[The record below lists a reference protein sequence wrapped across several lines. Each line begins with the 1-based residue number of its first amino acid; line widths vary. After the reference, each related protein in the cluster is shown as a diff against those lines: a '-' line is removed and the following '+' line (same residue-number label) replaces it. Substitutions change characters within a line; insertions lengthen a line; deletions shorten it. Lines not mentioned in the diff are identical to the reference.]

1 MIPGHKPGLRR
12 LAATLLTAAA
22 GVFASGA
29 ALAAYPDKPVRI
41 VVGFSAGGTTDVI
54 ARIMAK
60 ELTESLG
67 QSFVVE
73 NKPGAGSNIATDQVQ
88 RAAPDGYTLLF
99 VAVTSAINQTLYKN
113 VNFDLT
119 RDFAPVALGAKVPN
133 ILVVNPQ
140 VPVKTAQE
148 LVDYAK
154 KNPGKLAFASSG
166 SGTRSTW
173 RASCS
178 RCRPAS
184 MCCTC
189 PKGSAPAITD
199 LIGGQVQ
206 FMFDNMPS
214 AWPHVQ
220 SGKLRALA
228 VTTTERSK
236 SAPDVPTMKEAGFA
250 NFDVSSWFGLIAPA
264 GTPPEVINKLNA
276 AMVKALDKPEVQRS
290 FEQLGA
296 VGVKTTPA
304 EFGQFIKSEVEGWA
318 PVVRPRA
325 PRWTERRGPAAGPA
339 NRPPVAGWRGL
350 TDRDGISVPFAYFSC
365 CSGSPS
371 AWRCRRRA
379 SCRPRRA

>member
-1 MIPGHKPGLRR
+1 MRR
-12 LAATLLTAAA
+12 IGVTLLAAA
-22 GVFASGA
+22 GLAFALGQAGA
-29 ALAAYPDKPVRI
+29 QDKFPSKPVKILVPYAPGGATDIVARI
-41 VVGFSAGGTTDVI
+41 VAEPM
-54 ARIMAK
+54 RQ
-60 ELTESLG
+60 SLG

-113 VNFDLT
+113 VTFDLT
-119 RDFAPVALGAKVPN
+119 KDFTPVALGAKVPN

-140 VPVKTAQE
+140 VPVKTVQE

-166 SGTRSTW
+166 SGTSIHM
-173 RASCS
+173 AGELFKMQAGIDVLHV
-178 RCRPAS
+178 PY
-184 MCCTC
+184 
-189 PKGSAPAITD
+189 KGSAPAITD

-214 AWPHVQ
+214 AWPHAQ

-228 VTTTERSK
+228 VTTAERSK
-236 SAPDVPTMKEAGFA
+236 SAPDLPTMKEAGFA

-264 GTPPEVINKLNA
+264 GTPPDVVNKLNA
-276 AMVKALDKPEVQRS
+276 AMVKALDKPEVQLA
-290 FEQLGA
+290 FEKLGA

-318 PVVRPRA
+318 PVVKA
-325 PRWTERRGPAAGPA
+325 
-339 NRPPVAGWRGL
+339 
-350 TDRDGISVPFAYFSC
+350 
-365 CSGSPS
+365 SG
-371 AWRCRRRA
+371 AKVD
-379 SCRPRRA
+379 

>member
-1 MIPGHKPGLRR
+1 MTTGQKPGLRR
-12 LAATLLTAAA
+12 IAATLLATAASA
-22 GVFASGA
+22 FAMGSA
-29 ALAAYPDKPVRI
+29 HAAYPDKPVRI

-73 NKPGAGSNIATDQVQ
+73 NKPGAGSNIATDQVK
-88 RAAPDGYTLLF
+88 RAEPDGYTLLF

-119 RDFAPVALGAKVPN
+119 KDFTPVALGAKVPN
-133 ILVVNPQ
+133 ILVVNPA
-140 VPVKTAQE
+140 VPVKTVQE
-148 LVDYAK
+148 LVEYAK

-166 SGTRSTW
+166 SGTSIHMAGELFKMQTGIDVLHV
-173 RASCS
+173 
-178 RCRPAS
+178 PY
-184 MCCTC
+184 
-189 PKGSAPAITD
+189 KGSAPAVTD

-236 SAPDVPTMKEAGFA
+236 SAPDVPTMKESGFA

-264 GTPPEVINKLNA
+264 GTPPDVVNKLNA
-276 AMVKALDKPEVQRS
+276 AMVKALDKPEVQLS
-290 FEQLGA
+290 FEKLGA

-318 PVVRPRA
+318 PVVKA
-325 PRWTERRGPAAGPA
+325 
-339 NRPPVAGWRGL
+339 
-350 TDRDGISVPFAYFSC
+350 
-365 CSGSPS
+365 SG
-371 AWRCRRRA
+371 AKVD
-379 SCRPRRA
+379 

>member
-1 MIPGHKPGLRR
+1 M
-12 LAATLLTAAA
+12 
-22 GVFASGA
+22 FASGV

-140 VPVKTAQE
+140 VPVKTVQE

-166 SGTRSTW
+166 SGTSIHMAGELFKMQTGIDVLHV
-173 RASCS
+173 
-178 RCRPAS
+178 PY
-184 MCCTC
+184 
-189 PKGSAPAITD
+189 KGSAPAITD

-318 PVVRPRA
+318 PVVKA
-325 PRWTERRGPAAGPA
+325 
-339 NRPPVAGWRGL
+339 
-350 TDRDGISVPFAYFSC
+350 
-365 CSGSPS
+365 SG
-371 AWRCRRRA
+371 AKVD
-379 SCRPRRA
+379 